1 MQMEEEVMPYP
12 CTCGG
17 TLKKSQCEVE
27 FFGIDFGLRECE
39 ICTSCGSE
47 YLSQETMKEVEEEV
61 KSKRIFGLERNV
73 KVSKSGN
80 SLVIRIPKEI
90 AEFMNLKK
98 DGLLRLFPVES
109 KRLEIEVLG
118 D

>member
-1 MQMEEEVMPYP
+1 MPYN
-12 CTCGG
+12 CICGG
-17 TLKKSQCEVE
+17 TLKKSHCEVE
-27 FFGIDFGLRECE
+27 FFGINFGLKECE

-47 YLSQETMKEVEEEV
+47 YLSEEIMREVEEEV
-61 KSKRIFGLERNV
+61 KAKKIFGLERKV

-98 DGLLRLFPVES
+98 DALLRLFPVEN
-109 KRLEIEVLG
+109 KRLEVEVLSE
-118 D
+118 